1 MDVILSP
8 LMVVA
13 IPVVLGLVSVAK
25 ISGLPERWA
34 ALGSVVLGLIVA
46 ALLGFSGG
54 WKEIV
59 LAGIVLGLS
68 ASGLYSGAK
77 ATFSK
82 PTV

>member
-34 ALGSVVLGLIVA
+34 ALSSVVLGLIVA
-46 ALLGFSGG
+46 TLLGFSGG

-68 ASGLYSGAK
+68 ASGLYSGSK
-77 ATFSK
+77 ATFAK
-82 PTV
+82 QV